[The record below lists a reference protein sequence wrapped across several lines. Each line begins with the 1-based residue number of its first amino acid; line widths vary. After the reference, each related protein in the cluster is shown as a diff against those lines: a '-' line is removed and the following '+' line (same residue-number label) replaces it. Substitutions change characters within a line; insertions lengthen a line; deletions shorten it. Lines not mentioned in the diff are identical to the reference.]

1 MPEISR
7 KNVLQAHPFQTN
19 CRFIL
24 SMYLS
29 TYMHLIKLEKANN
42 ITNLR
47 HETLKIQDLYSFRDL
62 EFKHF

>member
-1 MPEISR
+1 MPEINTVVR
-7 KNVLQAHPFQTN
+7 TFYKLI
-19 CRFIL
+19 RFKRIL